1 MSDLGKQN
9 KGAFRLLADRS
20 ADAVGS
26 AQAFVAVIVITVAWA
41 LSGFV
46 FHFSDTWQLIINTF
60 TNIVTLLI
68 VVLIQSTQNRDARA
82 IHLKL
87 DEIIRSQEQARNSL
101 IDVEDLSD
109 EEIEALQKQFER
121 IQQRDRRKP
130 AV

>member
-9 KGAFRLLADRS
+9 KGAFRVLADKS
-20 ADAVGS
+20 AEAVGS
-26 AQAFVAVIVITVAWA
+26 EQAFVAVIVITFAWA